1 MLPVVEL
8 VYTLE
13 MLVKY
18 VVSRILLSFEII
30 HVFLVGL
37 LSEAG
42 SY

>member
-1 MLPVVEL
+1 MLSVEL

-30 HVFLVGL
+30 LVFLVGL